1 MKGQDTM
8 TDAPILEMR
17 NISKAFG
24 GVQALRDV
32 SFSCR
37 KGKVHALLGENG
49 AGKSTLIKILAG
61 AYQADSGEIVFKGRR
76 YAGFTARE
84 AMATGISII
93 YQELNLVQ
101 FMTVAENIFLGREPR
116 NRLGVIDTRRMA
128 KESADLLDRLGIRLS
143 PSAQIGDL
151 TVASQQMVEIAKAL
165 SQNADLIVMDEP
177 SAILAGQE
185 LDSLFAT
192 IRSLVEQ
199 GVTIIYI
206 SHRLNEVFEIADD
219 VTVLKDGRVVG
230 AQPIGE
236 VTRARL
242 IQMMVGRPLE
252 EIFPRAARPRGA
264 PVLTATNVTTERLP
278 HPASLTLYEGE
289 ILGLAG
295 MVGAGRTEV
304 ARALFGADALR
315 SGKILLKDT
324 LIQPRSPKEAV
335 EAGLAL
341 VPEDR
346 KTQGLFLEQSIRS
359 NITLS
364 SLDKLTR
371 FGVIQRGQETETI
384 ERAQRELSIDM
395 ASPELEAQYLSGG
408 NQQKVVLAKWLQTS
422 PSVII
427 FDEPTRGVDVGAKFE
442 IYQLMRQL
450 AERGVAILM
459 ISSDLVGSPRHER
472 PDSRHA
478 RAQDCRR
485 ACPRRGQ
492 RRTDHRARDDRRPG
506 GERSRRERNCVVS
519 LRARRSAHSARPAP
533 SRLVADRLR
542 PDSDLERLRL
552 AVVAQ
557 LPDRAQH
564 LQRAADR
571 RISRHGGDW
580 RNLRHYQRR
589 HRPLGWLGHQ
599 ARGADVGHPHERQ
612 AGKYRRRRRRHA
624 RDGRRC
630 RPDQRPLDH
639 EIADRAVHR
648 HARRLQHLARPRYTV
663 DDKAGRQS
671 RPWLPAPCTISRSG
685 RSRCW

>member
-1 MKGQDTM
+1 M
-8 TDAPILEMR
+8 TEAPILEMR

-37 KGKVHALLGENG
+37 KGKVHALVGENG

-61 AYQADSGEIVFKGRR
+61 AYQADGGEIVFKGQR
-76 YAGFTARE
+76 YAGFTARA

-93 YQELNLVQ
+93 YQELNLIQ

-128 KESADLLDRLGIRLS
+128 RESTGLLDRLGIQLS
-143 PSAQIGDL
+143 PSAHIGDL
-151 TVASQQMVEIAKAL
+151 TVASRQMVEIAKAL

-185 LDSLFAT
+185 LDSLFAI

-230 AQPIGE
+230 AEPIRE

-242 IQMMVGRPLE
+242 IHMMVGRPLE
-252 EIFPRAARPRGA
+252 EVFPRATRPRGS
-264 PVLTATNVTTERLP
+264 PVLTAANVTTERLP

-315 SGKILLKDT
+315 AGEILLKGT
-324 LIQPRSPKEAV
+324 PVQPRSPKQAV

-364 SLDKLTR
+364 SLNKVTR
-371 FGVIQRGQETETI
+371 FRVIQRRRETETI
-384 ERAQRELSIDM
+384 ERAQRELSITM
-395 ASPELEAQYLSGG
+395 ASPELEAQVLSGG
-408 NQQKVVLAKWLQTS
+408 NQQKVVLARWLQTS
-422 PSVII
+422 PSAII

-442 IYQLMRQL
+442 IYQLMRRL
-450 AERGVAILM
+450 AECGVAILM
-459 ISSDLVGSPRHER
+459 ISSELPEILGMSDRILVMHER
-472 PDSRHA
+472 RIVA
-478 RAQDCRR
+478 EL
-485 ACPRRGQ
+485 
-492 RRTDHRARDDRRPG
+492 ARDEASE
-506 GERSRRERNCVVS
+506 ERIIE
-519 LRARRSAHSARPAP
+519 
-533 SRLVADRLR
+533 
-542 PDSDLERLRL
+542 L
-552 AVVAQ
+552 ATTGAQ
-557 LPDRAQH
+557 
-564 LQRAADR
+564 AA
-571 RISRHGGDW
+571 
-580 RNLRHYQRR
+580 
-589 HRPLGWLGHQ
+589 
-599 ARGADVGHPHERQ
+599 
-612 AGKYRRRRRRHA
+612 
-624 RDGRRC
+624 
-630 RPDQRPLDH
+630 
-639 EIADRAVHR
+639 
-648 HARRLQHLARPRYTV
+648 
-663 DDKAGRQS
+663 S
-671 RPWLPAPCTISRSG
+671 RPP
-685 RSRCW
+685 

>member
-1 MKGQDTM
+1 M

-17 NISKAFG
+17 NVSKAFG

-61 AYQADSGEIVFKGRR
+61 AYQADSGEIVFKGHR

-84 AMATGISII
+84 AMATGISVI

-116 NRLGVIDTRRMA
+116 KRLGVIDTRRMA
-128 KESADLLDRLGIRLS
+128 KESAELLNRLGIQLS
-143 PSAQIGDL
+143 PSAHIGDL
-151 TVASQQMVEIAKAL
+151 TLATQQTVEIAKAL

-177 SAILAGQE
+177 SAILAGRE
-185 LDSLFAT
+185 LDNLFAI

-206 SHRLNEVFEIADD
+206 SHRLNEVFEIAED
-219 VTVLKDGRVVG
+219 VTVLKDGEVVG
-230 AQPIGE
+230 AQPIRE

-242 IQMMVGRPLE
+242 VQMMVGRPLD
-252 EIFPRAARPRGA
+252 EIFPRATRPRGA
-264 PVLTATNVTTERLP
+264 PVLIAANVTTERLA
-278 HPASLTLYEGE
+278 HPVGLTLYEGE

-315 SGKILLKDT
+315 SGKVLLKDA
-324 LIQPRSPKEAV
+324 LIRPRSPKEAV

-384 ERAQRELSIDM
+384 ERARRELSINM

-408 NQQKVVLAKWLQTS
+408 NQQKIVLAKWLQTS

-442 IYQLMRQL
+442 IYRLMRQL

-459 ISSDLVGSPRHER
+459 ISSELPEILGLSDRILVMHER
-472 PDSRHA
+472 RIVA
-478 RAQDCRR
+478 ELA
-485 ACPRRGQ
+485 RGQ
-492 RRTDHRARDDRRPG
+492 ASEERIVELATTG
-506 GERSRRERNCVVS
+506 GQVEMK
-519 LRARRSAHSARPAP
+519 PA
-533 SRLVADRLR
+533 
-542 PDSDLERLRL
+542 
-552 AVVAQ
+552 
-557 LPDRAQH
+557 
-564 LQRAADR
+564 
-571 RISRHGGDW
+571 
-580 RNLRHYQRR
+580 
-589 HRPLGWLGHQ
+589 
-599 ARGADVGHPHERQ
+599 
-612 AGKYRRRRRRHA
+612 
-624 RDGRRC
+624 
-630 RPDQRPLDH
+630 
-639 EIADRAVHR
+639 
-648 HARRLQHLARPRYTV
+648 
-663 DDKAGRQS
+663 
-671 RPWLPAPCTISRSG
+671 
-685 RSRCW
+685 

>member
-1 MKGQDTM
+1 MFGALRSRRQRKLGDEEGGATELVVNPTEAPSM
-8 TDAPILEMR
+8 TETPILEMR

-37 KGKVHALLGENG
+37 KGKVHALIGENG

-61 AYQADSGEIVFKGRR
+61 AYQADSGEIVFKGQR

-84 AMATGISII
+84 AMGTGISII

-116 NRLGVIDTRRMA
+116 NRLGIINTRRMA
-128 KESADLLDRLGIRLS
+128 KESADLLSQLGVQLS
-143 PSAQIGDL
+143 PSAHIGDL

-185 LDSLFAT
+185 LDSLFA
-192 IRSLVEQ
+192 IVRSLVEQ

-206 SHRLNEVFEIADD
+206 SHRLKEVFEIADE
-219 VTVLKDGRVVG
+219 VTVLKDGQVVG
-230 AQPIGE
+230 AQPISE

-242 IQMMVGRPLE
+242 IQMMVGRPLA
-252 EIFPRAARPRGA
+252 EIFPRATRPRGA
-264 PVLTATNVTTERLP
+264 PLLTAMNVTTERLP
-278 HPASLTLYEGE
+278 YPASLTLYEGE

-364 SLDKLTR
+364 SLGKLTR

-384 ERAQRELSIDM
+384 QRAQRELSINM

-422 PSVII
+422 PSVIV

-450 AERGVAILM
+450 AERGVSILM
-459 ISSDLVGSPRHER
+459 ISSELPEILGMSDRILVM
-472 PDSRHA
+472 
-478 RAQDCRR
+478 
-485 ACPRRGQ
+485 
-492 RRTDHRARDDRRPG
+492 
-506 GERSRRERNCVVS
+506 
-519 LRARRSAHSARPAP
+519 
-533 SRLVADRLR
+533 
-542 PDSDLERLRL
+542 
-552 AVVAQ
+552 
-557 LPDRAQH
+557 
-564 LQRAADR
+564 
-571 RISRHGGDW
+571 
-580 RNLRHYQRR
+580 
-589 HRPLGWLGHQ
+589 
-599 ARGADVGHPHERQ
+599 HERQ
-612 AGKYRRRRRRHA
+612 IVAELA
-624 RDGRRC
+624 RDQASEERIIELATTGS
-630 RPDQRPLDH
+630 QA
-639 EIADRAVHR
+639 ESKRA
-648 HARRLQHLARPRYTV
+648 
-663 DDKAGRQS
+663 
-671 RPWLPAPCTISRSG
+671 
-685 RSRCW
+685 